1 MGGPLHAKEQTRNMR
16 LDLHSHPQSP
26 ASVVNEFWVAYSWLR
41 KGILHIKYYVKAN
54 IASVSLPQKADS
66 VRADGLW
73 ENTCFELFLRE
84 QSARNYCE
92 FNFSPSGCWAAYQ
105 FSAYREDMADLEL
118 AEPPH
123 IDFETSDKHI
133 EMEVTLDLSG
143 LAQASAYEVAF
154 SAVIADKSGG
164 KSYWALSHPQAKPD
178 FHHEGSFTH
187 QLKAAD
193 SL

>member
-1 MGGPLHAKEQTRNMR
+1 MDCGKTPV
-16 LDLHSHPQSP
+16 SS
-26 ASVVNEFWVAYSWLR
+26 YSFGNNR
-41 KGILHIKYYVKAN
+41 PEI
-54 IASVSLPQKADS
+54 IASS
-66 VRADGLW
+66 
-73 ENTCFELFLRE
+73 TF
-84 QSARNYCE
+84 
-92 FNFSPSGCWAAYQ
+92 
-105 FSAYREDMADLEL
+105 REDMADLEL

-143 LAQASAYEVAF
+143 LVQASSYEVAF
-154 SAVIADKSGG
+154 SAVISDKSGG